1 MPLNENKAKHM
12 FENAKAWV
20 EKELGFP
27 PHVQPDFDTLGPERF
42 LAEYCHVVFSAWF
55 RVQIVW
61 KHADEMAKAFKHYN
75 LEALAEMDSIDLS
88 TVPIKNKRKVESFL
102 AGAKA
107 IHAEGF
113 DAFKARVNSRKDD
126 KGRMDELKS
135 LKGIGDVTKK
145 HLAMI
150 TGVANTFKDDVWLRS
165 CAGECGVSGDH
176 VGVESLVE
184 FLATEFQ
191 LDEFCVDTT
200 LWEYCQRNQRT
211 PPTTKSG

>member
-12 FENAKAWV
+12 FENAKAFAEEEV
-20 EKELGFP
+20 GRFP
-27 PHVQPDFDTLGPERF
+27 LYEQPDFDTLGPSEF
-42 LAEYCHVVFSAWF
+42 LAEYCHVVFSAGF
-55 RVQIVW
+55 RVRTVW
-61 KHADEMAKAFKHYN
+61 QYADETAKAFKHFN
-75 LEALAEMDSIDLS
+75 LEALAETDSIDLS

-113 DAFKARVNSRKDD
+113 DAFKARVNGRTDD
-126 KGRMDELKS
+126 EDRMDELKS

-150 TGVANTFKDDVWLRS
+150 TGVANTFKDDVWLRR
-165 CAGECGVSGDH
+165 CAGECGASGDD
-176 VGVESLVE
+176 GVASLVE

-211 PPTTKSG
+211 PPTTGSG

>member
-12 FENAKAWV
+12 FENAKAFA
-20 EKELGFP
+20 EEEIGRFP
-27 PHVQPDFDTLGPERF
+27 LYEQPDFDTLGPSEF
-42 LAEYCHVVFSAWF
+42 LAEYCHVVFSAGF

-61 KHADEMAKAFKHYN
+61 QYADETAKAFKHFN
-75 LEALAEMDSIDLS
+75 LEALAATDSIDLS
-88 TVPIKNKRKVESFL
+88 TMPIKNKRKVESFL

-113 DAFKARVNSRKDD
+113 DAFKARVKA
-126 KGRMDELKS
+126 GGMDEYRS

-150 TGVANTFKDDVWLRS
+150 TGVANTFKDDVWLCR
-165 CAGECGVSGDH
+165 CADECSAS
-176 VGVESLVE
+176 VESLVE

-211 PPTTKSG
+211 PPTTRSG

>member
-27 PHVQPDFDTLGPERF
+27 PHVQPDFDTLGPEQF
-42 LAEYCHVVFSAWF
+42 LAEYCHVVFSAGF

-61 KHADEMAKAFKHYN
+61 QHADETAKAFKHYN
-75 LEALAEMDSIDLS
+75 LEALAETDSIDLS
-88 TVPIKNKRKVESFL
+88 TVPIKNERKVKSFL

-113 DAFKARVNSRKDD
+113 DAFKARVKA
-126 KGRMDELKS
+126 GGMDEYKS

-150 TGVANTFKDDVWLRS
+150 TGVANTFKDDVWLCR
-165 CAGECGVSGDH
+165 CADECGAS
-176 VGVESLVE
+176 VESLVE

>member
-27 PHVQPDFDTLGPERF
+27 PHVQPDFDTLGTEQF
-42 LAEYCHVVFSAWF
+42 LAEYCHVVFSAGF
-55 RVQIVW
+55 RVSTVW
-61 KHADEMAKAFKHYN
+61 QYADEMAKAFKHFN
-75 LEALAEMDSIDLS
+75 LEALAETDSIDLS
-88 TVPIKNKRKVESFL
+88 TVPIKNPRKVKSFL

-113 DAFKARVNSRKDD
+113 DAFKARVKGRGDD
-126 KGRMDELKS
+126 KGSIDELKS
-135 LKGIGDVTKK
+135 LEGIGDVTKN

-150 TGVANTFKDDVWLRS
+150 TGVANTHKADSWLKS
-165 CAGECGVSGDH
+165 CAGECGAGGDK
-176 VGVESLVE
+176 VGVASLVE
-184 FLATEFQ
+184 FLTTEFQ